1 MSFRFLGKVKSGK
14 NFKKNFI
21 PPIPPKKMSFSAFV
35 EYIVLFGGIRF
46 LGKVKSGKKMKIL
59 GLFRHPPFHFH
70 PLSAKA
76 ESAF

>member
-1 MSFRFLGKVKSGK
+1 MT
-14 NFKKNFI
+14 
-21 PPIPPKKMSFSAFV
+21 FSAFV
-35 EYIVLFGGIRF
+35 EYIVLFGGIRL

-70 PLSAKA
+70 PLSASA